1 LSLCRVR
8 RSCRRVA
15 VGGVA
20 LADTG
25 DSGSAAAGAG
35 YFGTVGR
42 QIGFILGNLGL

>member
-1 LSLCRVR
+1 LYR
-8 RSCRRVA
+8 R
-15 VGGVA
+15 VA